1 MMDTLLLVLAF
12 IVMTAISYLV
22 FYFMLKQTNNESL
35 AMIESKDKAGLKKLK
50 KDLKHEKIT
59 MQNILMSKWVAFG
72 GGFYGLMAVL
82 TYVVV
87 EFNEIVDFLT
97 SESGVIATIA
107 AMGVSDLVGFFI
119 NSIMNF
125 VTAIT
130 WPVYWMRIVDGF
142 APWVWFLVVYL
153 AYVFG
158 QFIAKNIRNPSEN

>member
-1 MMDTLLLVLAF
+1 MLNTLLLVLAF
-12 IVMTAISYLV
+12 IVMSTISFLV
-22 FYFMLKQTNNESL
+22 FYFMLKQSNTESL
-35 AMIESKDKAGLKKLK
+35 AMLEKKDKAGLKKLK
-50 KDLKHEKIT
+50 KDLKQDKLT

-97 SESGVIATIA
+97 SESGVLATLA

-130 WPVYWMRIVDGF
+130 WPVYWMKIVEGYS
-142 APWVWFLVVYL
+142 PWVWFLVVYL

-158 QFIAKNIRNPSEN
+158 QYIAKNIRNPLEN